1 MTVNQGINR
10 IRQVLHGCNFEIEAF
25 KNLIT
30 ALINNFALFV
40 HDLVVLQNVLA
51 NFSVALLDCALR
63 TLNCF
68 GHHFCFNCFVI
79 GKRFAHDPTEG
90 TRCKQAHEFV
100 VETEIKAAFTGIAL
114 TTCATTQLII
124 DTA

>member
-1 MTVNQGINR
+1 MTVDQGINR

-30 ALINNFALFV
+30 ALINNLALFV

-51 NFSVALLDCALR
+51 NFAVALLNRALR

-68 GHHFCFNCFVI
+68 GHHFCFDCFVI
-79 GKRFAHDPTEG
+79 GKRFTHYPAKSTSCE
-90 TRCKQAHEFV
+90 
-100 VETEIKAAFTGIAL
+100 
-114 TTCATTQLII
+114 
-124 DTA
+124 